1 MAEYKSA
8 KFKNDKLDKL
18 DINKKKKKVSF
29 FQSSFFNNKAS
40 KRLKVPLDTKLIF
53 FRQLSVI
60 LESGISLSQGLE
72 LLSENITNKSFAE
85 CTKDIASKLSS
96 GSDLSQSLQEY
107 PKIFDP
113 IIVGLI
119 EAGEAGG
126 VLSEI
131 LERIALLLESQSKIR
146 GQITG
151 ALIYP
156 LILLFLALAV
166 SLGLLIFI
174 VPTFE
179 ELFEGLGAKL
189 PALTQFMLD
198 LSRLV
203 TSPYFFIIAPIAIF
217 LGLLAFNQYYST
229 KNGRLNIDAIILKI
243 PLFGDLILRSEL
255 ASMSDTFATLTN
267 SGLNITETLEKCEI
281 SSSNQII
288 KNSIRKSIKMVME
301 GQPLSYSFSTSKYI
315 PRLFTSMLR
324 IGEETGELSF
334 MIEKLASFYKREVEE
349 TVAILTK
356 LMEPA
361 VIFIVAVIVGTIVI
375 ALYLPM
381 FSLLDKI

>member
-1 MAEYKSA
+1 MAEYQSK
-8 KFKNDKLDKL
+8 KIEGN
-18 DINKKKKKVSF
+18 INKKINPDKKRASNL
-29 FQSSFFNNKAS
+29 FQISLFSNKPTR
-40 KRLKVPLDTKLIF
+40 RLKVPLDTKLIF

-60 LESGISLSQGLE
+60 LQSGISLSQGLE
-72 LLSENITNKSFAE
+72 LLSENITNKPFSE
-85 CTKDIASKLSS
+85 CIKNIASNLSS
-96 GSDLSQSLQEY
+96 GSDLSYSLQEY
-107 PKIFDP
+107 PRVFDP
-113 IIVGLI
+113 IVVGLI

-156 LILLFLALAV
+156 VILLFLALSV

-179 ELFEGLGAKL
+179 DLFNGLGAKL

-203 TSPYFFIIAPIAIF
+203 TSPYFAAITPIAIF
-217 LGLLAFNQYYST
+217 LGSLAFNQYYST
-229 KNGRLNIDAIILKI
+229 RRGKLIIDSVILRI

-267 SGLNITETLEKCEI
+267 SGLNITEALQKCEI
-281 SSSNQII
+281 SASNQLI
-288 KNSIRKSIKMVME
+288 KNSINKSINMVME
-301 GQPLSYSFSTSKYI
+301 GQQLSYAFSTSKYI
-315 PRLFTSMLR
+315 PRLFTSMLK

-334 MIEKLASFYKREVEE
+334 MIEKLANFYKREVEE

>member
-1 MAEYKSA
+1 MAEYQ
-8 KFKNDKLDKL
+8 
-18 DINKKKKKVSF
+18 INKSRDDILNQVDSNKQKET
-29 FQSSFFNNKAS
+29 SSFLQISLFNNKANR
-40 KRLKVPLDTKLIF
+40 RLKVPLDTKLIF

-60 LESGISLSQGLE
+60 LQSGISLSQGLE
-72 LLSENITNKSFAE
+72 LLADNISNKAFSECIKNISSN
-85 CTKDIASKLSS
+85 LSS
-96 GSDLSQSLQEY
+96 GSDLSFSLQQY
-107 PKIFDP
+107 PRIFDP

-126 VLSEI
+126 GLSEI

-156 LILLFLALAV
+156 VILLFLALAV

-179 ELFEGLGAKL
+179 ELFNGLGAKL

-203 TSPYFFIIAPIAIF
+203 TSPYFVIITPISIF
-217 LGLLAFNQYYST
+217 LCSLAFSQYYST
-229 KNGRLNIDAIILKI
+229 KNGRFIVDSIILKI

-255 ASMSDTFATLTN
+255 ASMSDTFSTLTN
-267 SGLNITETLEKCEI
+267 SGLNITEALEKCEI
-281 SSSNQII
+281 SSSNKLI
-288 KNSIRKSIKMVME
+288 KNSIRKSINMVME
-301 GQPLSYSFSTSKYI
+301 GQQLSYAFSTSKYI
-315 PRLFTSMLR
+315 PRLFTSMLK

-334 MIEKLASFYKREVEE
+334 MIEKLANFYKREVEE

>member
-1 MAEYKSA
+1 MAEYQSSKFQDLELTKS
-8 KFKNDKLDKL
+8 DLDK
-18 DINKKKKKVSF
+18 KKET
-29 FQSSFFNNKAS
+29 SSFLQMSLFNSKATR
-40 KRLKVPLDTKLIF
+40 RLKVPLDTKLIF

-60 LESGISLSQGLE
+60 LQSGISLSQGLE
-72 LLSENITNKSFAE
+72 LLSENITNKAFAE
-85 CTKDIASKLSS
+85 CIKNIASSLSS
-96 GSDLSQSLQEY
+96 GTDLSSSLREY
-107 PKIFDP
+107 PRIFNP

-126 VLSEI
+126 VLSEV

-156 LILLFLALAV
+156 VILLFLALSV

-189 PALTQFMLD
+189 PGLTQFMLD

-203 TSPYFFIIAPIAIF
+203 TSPYFFVITPIVIF
-217 LGLLAFNQYYST
+217 LILLFFKQYYST
-229 KNGRLNIDAIILKI
+229 KNGRLIIDSIILKI

-267 SGLNITETLEKCEI
+267 SGLNITEALEKCEI
-281 SSSNQII
+281 SSSNQLI
-288 KNSIRKSIKMVME
+288 KNSIRKSINMVME
-301 GQPLSYSFSTSKYI
+301 GQQLSYAFSSSKYI
-315 PRLFTSMLR
+315 PRLFTSMLK

-334 MIEKLASFYKREVEE
+334 MIEKLANFYKREVEE
-349 TVAILTK
+349 TVSILTK

>member
-1 MAEYKSA
+1 MAEYKSKEYQENNSA
-8 KFKNDKLDKL
+8 KSFQN
-18 DINKKKKKVSF
+18 IKKETNNL
-29 FQSSFFNNKAS
+29 FQLSLFTPKATR
-40 KRLKVPLDTKLIF
+40 RLKVPLDTKLIF

-60 LESGISLSQGLE
+60 LQSGISLSQGLE
-72 LLSENITNKSFAE
+72 LLSENITNKAFSD
-85 CTKDIASKLSS
+85 CIKNIASNLSS
-96 GSDLSQSLQEY
+96 GSDLSYSLQEY
-107 PKIFDP
+107 PRVFDP
-113 IIVGLI
+113 IVVGLI

-126 VLSEI
+126 VLAEI

-156 LILLFLALAV
+156 VILLFLALAV

-179 ELFEGLGAKL
+179 ELFNGLGAKL

-203 TSPYFFIIAPIAIF
+203 TSPYFAVITPIAIF
-217 LGLLAFNQYYST
+217 LSSLAFSQYYST
-229 KNGRLNIDAIILKI
+229 KNGKLIVDSIILRI

-267 SGLNITETLEKCEI
+267 SGLNITEALEKCEI
-281 SSSNQII
+281 SSSNQLI
-288 KNSIRKSIKMVME
+288 KNSIKKSINMVME
-301 GQPLSYSFSTSKYI
+301 GQQLSYAFSTSKYI
-315 PRLFTSMLR
+315 PRLFTSMLK

-334 MIEKLASFYKREVEE
+334 MIEKLANFYKREVEE

>member
-1 MAEYKSA
+1 MAEYQ
-8 KFKNDKLDKL
+8 
-18 DINKKKKKVSF
+18 INKSRDDILNQVDSNKQKET
-29 FQSSFFNNKAS
+29 SSFLQISLFNNKANR
-40 KRLKVPLDTKLIF
+40 RLKVPLDTKLIF

-60 LESGISLSQGLE
+60 LQSGISLSQGLE
-72 LLSENITNKSFAE
+72 LLADNISNKAFSECIKNISSN
-85 CTKDIASKLSS
+85 LSS
-96 GSDLSQSLQEY
+96 GSDLSFSLQQY
-107 PKIFDP
+107 PRIFDP

-156 LILLFLALAV
+156 VILLFLALAV

-179 ELFEGLGAKL
+179 ELFNGLGAKL

-203 TSPYFFIIAPIAIF
+203 TSPYFVIITPISIF
-217 LGLLAFNQYYST
+217 LCSLAFSQYYST
-229 KNGRLNIDAIILKI
+229 KNGRFIVDSIILKI

-255 ASMSDTFATLTN
+255 ASMSDTFSTLTN
-267 SGLNITETLEKCEI
+267 SGLNITEALEKCEI
-281 SSSNQII
+281 SSSNKLI
-288 KNSIRKSIKMVME
+288 KNSIRKSINMVME
-301 GQPLSYSFSTSKYI
+301 GQQLSYAFSTSKYI
-315 PRLFTSMLR
+315 PRLFTSMLK

-334 MIEKLASFYKREVEE
+334 MIEKLANFYKREVEE

>member
-1 MAEYKSA
+1 MAEYGKPQKKTYEINSSEKNSSNEVGTFLNKSLNAPRA
-8 KFKNDKLDKL
+8 KR
-18 DINKKKKKVSF
+18 
-29 FQSSFFNNKAS
+29 
-40 KRLKVPLDTKLIF
+40 RLKVKLNVKLIF

-60 LESGISLSQGLE
+60 LLSGVPLSQGLE
-72 LLSENITNKSFAE
+72 LLSENITDKKFAS
-85 CTKDIASKLSS
+85 CITDISS
-96 GSDLSQSLQEY
+96 QLGSGIDLSTALKNY
-107 PKIFDP
+107 PNIFDP

-126 VLSEI
+126 ILSNV
-131 LERIALLLESQSKIR
+131 LERIALLLEAQNKLKS
-146 GQITG
+146 QITG

-156 LILLFLALAV
+156 LILLVLALTV

-179 ELFEGLGAKL
+179 DLFNGLGAKL

-203 TSPYFFIIAPIAIF
+203 TSPQFIIFSPIILILLSF
-217 LGLLAFNQYYST
+217 LFSQFYST
-229 KNGRLNIDAIILKI
+229 KQGRLIVDSLFLRV
-243 PLFGDLILRSEL
+243 PLFGDLIIRSEL
-255 ASMSDTFATLTN
+255 ASFSNTFSTLMN
-267 SGLNITETLEKCEI
+267 SGLPITDSLEKCVP
-281 SSSNQII
+281 SATNQVI
-288 KNSIRKSIKMVME
+288 KNTIKRSIIFVQE
-301 GQPLSYSFSTSKYI
+301 GQTLGYSFSSAKNI
-315 PRLFTSMLR
+315 PKLFISMIK

-334 MIEKLASFYKREVEE
+334 MMDKISLFYNREVEE
-349 TVAILTK
+349 TVSVLTK

-361 VIFIVAVIVGTIVI
+361 VIFIVAGIVGTIVI